1 MRTDIHVEVTD
12 TFGGEANYSWVKRF
26 MIAGKEGEEPSTTAI
41 VRRAKKV
48 ADWQGMRCD
57 VEDYGDSLT
66 VKPLNT
72 CQIMFITFN
81 PVGIAD
87 KGTATNRQFV
97 QMYRGC
103 IISHHLG
110 HYYTHTAEGK
120 ELRGL
125 VKSYTSSVK
134 QAKSNITMALNYQLR
149 NPL

>member
-26 MIAGKEGEEPSTTAI
+26 TIGGKEGEEPSTTAV

-48 ADWQGMRCD
+48 ANWVGMRCD
-57 VEDYGDSLT
+57 VEDYGDSIT
-66 VKPLNT
+66 VKPLSLSL
-72 CQIMFITFN
+72 IMFITFN

-97 QMYRGC
+97 QMYRGHV
-103 IISHHLG
+103 ISYHLG

-125 VKSYTSSVK
+125 VKSYTSTVK
-134 QAKSNITMALNYQLR
+134 QAKINISMALNYQLR